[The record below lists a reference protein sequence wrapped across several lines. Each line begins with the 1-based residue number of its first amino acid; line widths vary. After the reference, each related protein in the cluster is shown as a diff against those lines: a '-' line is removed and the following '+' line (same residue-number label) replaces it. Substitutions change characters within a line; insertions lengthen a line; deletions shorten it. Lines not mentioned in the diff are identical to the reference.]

1 MRGQSPNN
9 SKGKQQP
16 KKRPAWVRF
25 FHVVTLVLDLLL
37 SGALLL
43 TGYAGTMS
51 PLSHSAWWGVLPL
64 AFPIVFWATAL
75 MLVLQLIWYRRG
87 ALVLALAFICCAGP
101 SLTYCP
107 LNIFPAKAPAK
118 AESLTLLTYNT
129 CAETLCTAENPQI
142 AEYIL
147 SQDADIVTLQESHIL
162 VSGKAGAGERALADS
177 LRLRYPNISFGGSAG
192 GQILL
197 SKYPIEQIHLD
208 VTDQTFTGG
217 DIAAYRVTLPTGRK
231 LTVFNAHLASYR
243 LAKTSLR
250 SAAENDSSRIEV
262 FGKLLTASQNRA
274 RQVNKLQQWLRLYG
288 GPDVIISG
296 DFNDVP
302 GCYAIRSLADV
313 GFESVYPR
321 VGLGPMITFNDRY
334 LYFCIDHVLTRGALK
349 PLSLKRGDLKASDH
363 YPLTVKF
370 ALETP

>member
-1 MRGQSPNN
+1 MRGESQKNN
-9 SKGKQQP
+9 RGKKQA

-25 FHVVTLVLDLLL
+25 CHVATLVLDILL
-37 SGALLL
+37 SCALLV

-51 PLSHSAWWGVLPL
+51 PLSHSAWWGVFPL
-64 AFPIVFWATAL
+64 AFPIVFWATLL

-107 LNIFPAKAPAK
+107 LNIFNPKAPAD
-118 AESLTLLTYNT
+118 AGSLTLLTYNT
-129 CAETLCTAENPQI
+129 RAETLCTAENPYI

-147 SQDADIVTLQESHIL
+147 SQDADIVTLQESHL
-162 VSGKAGAGERALADS
+162 LLSAKAGAKERALADS
-177 LRLRYPNISFGGSAG
+177 LRRRYPHISFGGATGS
-192 GQILL
+192 QPVL
-197 SKYPIEQIHLD
+197 SKYPIEPIHLD
-208 VTDQTFTGG
+208 VTRGSFYNG
-217 DIAAYRVTLPTGRK
+217 DISAYRVILPTGRRIA
-231 LTVFNAHLASYR
+231 VFNVHMQSLR
-243 LAKTSLR
+243 LADTSLR
-250 SAAENDSSRIEV
+250 NAAENDSGRKIVLE
-262 FGKLLTASQNRA
+262 KLLTAAQDRA

-321 VGLGPMITFNDRY
+321 VGFGPMITFNDRY
-334 LYFCIDHVLTRGALK
+334 LYFCIDHVLTRGSLK
-349 PLSLKRGDLKASDH
+349 PLSLGRGNLKASDH

-370 ALETP
+370 AI